1 MHRVHGHKL
10 KFLLLLFSYC
20 KMKAGVW
27 YVCGF
32 VIAFVYF
39 YVYAVNYIRGVRA
52 DSVPIQNIKS
62 FNEFHER
69 VTRQINRDPLRT
81 IPASRQHIALR
92 RADKGGQPRFQQPIH
107 PRYKFHLAVSNYV
120 IYDFAIVSH
129 NSQCVTHT
137 KAHLM

>member
-1 MHRVHGHKL
+1 MTEMFDLVTGSEIARVCTAANSNSQ
-10 KFLLLLFSYC
+10 FSCFFFSYC

-69 VTRQINRDPLRT
+69 VTRQINRHADPLRT

-107 PRYKFHLAVSNYV
+107 PRYVETLFESY
-120 IYDFAIVSH
+120 S
-129 NSQCVTHT
+129 
-137 KAHLM
+137 